1 MPKRKLE
8 ITLARLDKQAINGI
22 YHFNDG
28 AKVFFCEGKGAD
40 IVLVDHRGVKAAET
54 PENLHDQH
62 FTEAWNYTGGPSR
75 PMLEEDIKEWEHIME
90 RKMQQ

>member
-8 ITLARLDKQAINGI
+8 ITFARLDKQAINGI

-40 IVLVDHRGVKAAET
+40 IVLVDHHGNRCPET
-54 PENLHDQH
+54 PDNLRDPH
-62 FTEAWNYTGGPSR
+62 FTEAWNYTGGASR
-75 PMLEEDIKEWEHIME
+75 PMLEADIAEWEHVME